1 MEHQTGFPVA
11 MQVCES
17 YVGFYYYDCI
27 IYNIIIEA
35 GGWP

>member
-17 YVGFYYYDCI
+17 YVGFYCI
-27 IYNIIIEA
+27 IYIIIEA